1 MHAYH
6 LLENQLHFQL
16 SLVALELKS
25 MKGCVSISF
34 NPLVKGGGGGGEG
47 GSSQQHK
54 GFSSIT
60 FDSISYENEI
70 LASPSWHQNW

>member
-6 LLENQLHFQL
+6 LLEHQLHFQL

-34 NPLVKGGGGGGEG
+34 NPWLKVGGGGGG

-54 GFSSIT
+54 GLFSIT
-60 FDSISYENEI
+60 FDSISYGNEI
-70 LASPSWHQNW
+70 LANLS